1 MNFKDTLFSR
11 KRSVNCG
18 GRLLDL
24 SEPKIVGIIN
34 ATPDSFYAGSRKTT
48 AVGIRQTAS
57 QMISEGAHALEVG
70 AVSSRPGS
78 EEVSA
83 GMEWERL
90 SMALDIIRNAH
101 PEALLFVDTFRAE
114 IARKAAAQFRI
125 DGVNDIT
132 AGLGDPEMFE
142 VCASMGLPLVLMHM
156 QGTPLTMQTNPLYGD
171 VVTELISFFNKRI
184 EAARA
189 SQLND
194 LIIDVGF
201 GFGKT
206 LAHNY
211 DLLRDLD
218 LFGLFGLPIL
228 VGVSRKSMISKP
240 LGVDS
245 GDALNGTTVLH
256 TLALTKGADLLRV
269 HDVRPALEAIAL
281 WKLYQ
286 GPEQLTK

>member
-48 AVGIRQTAS
+48 AVGIRQIAS

-142 VCASMGLPLVLMHM
+142 VCASMGLPVVLMHM

-171 VVTELISFFNKRI
+171 VVTELISFFNKRL

-245 GDALNGTTVLH
+245 EDALNGTTVLH

-286 GPEQLTK
+286 GLEQLTK